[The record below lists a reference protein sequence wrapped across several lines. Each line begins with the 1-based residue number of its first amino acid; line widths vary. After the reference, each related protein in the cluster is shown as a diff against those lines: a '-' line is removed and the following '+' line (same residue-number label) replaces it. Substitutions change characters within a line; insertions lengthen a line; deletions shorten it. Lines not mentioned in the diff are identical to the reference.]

1 MLWQSA
7 PHSLSLSS
15 PLLHLLLARLPPTPL
30 SVASFAILS
39 RLGLTINILYG
50 TVHVG
55 KMYF

>member
-7 PHSLSLSS
+7 PSISLSFLYS
-15 PLLHLLLARLPPTPL
+15 PPPPPPRLPPTPL